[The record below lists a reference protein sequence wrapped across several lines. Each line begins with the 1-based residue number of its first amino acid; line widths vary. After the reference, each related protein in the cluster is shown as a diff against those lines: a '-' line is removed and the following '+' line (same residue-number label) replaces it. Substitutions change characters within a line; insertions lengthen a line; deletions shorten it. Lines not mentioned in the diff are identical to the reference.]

1 MRAARPWIDG
11 ARPTEVDGAGALDQP
26 RLPHRFTGSGG
37 GLPCYGGLASGNRT
51 HDIQIKSLTL
61 YR

>member
-1 MRAARPWIDG
+1 VRAARPWIDG

-37 GLPCYGGLASGNRT
+37 GLPCYGGL
-51 HDIQIKSLTL
+51 
-61 YR
+61 